1 MNTKRKLIFSILMIF
16 VLCLSASAIYA
27 AEDDDANI
35 AESQD
40 DNIKIAESQDFD
52 AISASDVENIETE
65 TVDNDVGELSSPAE
79 SEILSEDKIDTSTA
93 KVEVRNGTIH
103 KNGVVLLIFS
113 EMYDYNSIY
122 SENTYIR
129 INEETVFGQVYYND
143 LGESSTYFFNMPELD
158 MGDYPFTI
166 HYDGNDYYE
175 ANDFEGTYHVTKT
188 PLIVNIFPNS
198 VKEGENGT
206 IDVSIWEYEP
216 DIVDYGDGD
225 NYLHYEVHDAIIIV
239 NNKEYKLNISSEY
252 SDVGL
257 GTVTLDILPAGNYD
271 VSFKFTGDENYM
283 VVEEFVADKQFSVI
297 SKDNKA
303 NIKDLD
309 ITVKNA
315 FAGHNGTISYGIY
328 DKVGDIEMNG
338 NLKIIL
344 VDENENE
351 YEYLAD
357 VDEDG
362 EGSIDLGWNL
372 TGGTYILKVQYMGN
386 DYYNPSEL
394 ITANDWD
401 EIPIQLTIYDENNKK
416 SFYNIYSYYVQNI
429 LKGENTTFN
438 ISMDEY
444 YQISDIPYTG
454 KVKIILTNYY
464 DEDEI
469 IEYIVA
475 LDKNGE
481 GTIDLGYNL
490 TGNNYIVSID
500 YIDDPVYSYDEE
512 DSIGSL
518 EIISKENK
526 AQIGE
531 YAIST
536 DIQSAFKNNNGT
548 ITINFTDAK
557 RENIPLDGNVTI
569 KLSYYDWENENR
581 EDFEYLLNIIN
592 DAATVN
598 LGYNYNYNEYAI
610 YLTELNTTYYRIDD
624 EGYHLGT
631 FYIYDED
638 HKAPVKDIDCEFNNT
653 IEGRNATI
661 AIDMS
666 NSKISDMPL
675 TGNMKLILSD
685 SDENEY
691 EYIIAIDENGKCT
704 IDIGYNLTYGS
715 YSLRV
720 FYLGNDYYKESD
732 YDLYFDY
739 LNIYGGD
746 YKVEI
751 GHAINYSF
759 DNITKGKNA
768 TITFDLSPY
777 QVSGASMAGTIN
789 VTLINSDSREEYYYL
804 NDYVVD
810 DSGKCIVKLGDN
822 LPLGQY
828 LFQLSYSGNNVYE
841 ADEFIVYKKVHSEDG
856 WDWEDDYIYV
866 VAPAA
871 TILTASNVNINAN
884 PNSGYFK
891 VTLKSNGAALAG
903 QNVTITF
910 NGKTYKAT
918 TDKNGVA
925 TFKLSSGVA
934 KKYPVTISFAGSDK
948 YLSSTAKAY
957 VTIKKNNVKFS
968 KATKKV
974 KKSKAKKAKF
984 KITLKTSNNKV
995 LAKKLVYIKINKK
1008 TYKAKTNAKGV
1019 ATFKLKLPKK
1029 KKTYKYKVTFK
1040 GDKANNKKT
1049 FSKKLTVK

>member
-1 MNTKRKLIFSILMIF
+1 M
-16 VLCLSASAIYA
+16 
-27 AEDDDANI
+27 
-35 AESQD
+35 
-40 DNIKIAESQDFD
+40 
-52 AISASDVENIETE
+52 
-65 TVDNDVGELSSPAE
+65 
-79 SEILSEDKIDTSTA
+79 
-93 KVEVRNGTIH
+93 
-103 KNGVVLLIFS
+103 
-113 EMYDYNSIY
+113 
-122 SENTYIR
+122 
-129 INEETVFGQVYYND
+129 
-143 LGESSTYFFNMPELD
+143 
-158 MGDYPFTI
+158 
-166 HYDGNDYYE
+166 
-175 ANDFEGTYHVTKT
+175 
-188 PLIVNIFPNS
+188 
-198 VKEGENGT
+198 
-206 IDVSIWEYEP
+206 
-216 DIVDYGDGD
+216 
-225 NYLHYEVHDAIIIV
+225 
-239 NNKEYKLNISSEY
+239 
-252 SDVGL
+252 
-257 GTVTLDILPAGNYD
+257 
-271 VSFKFTGDENYM
+271 
-283 VVEEFVADKQFSVI
+283 
-297 SKDNKA
+297 
-303 NIKDLD
+303 
-309 ITVKNA
+309 
-315 FAGHNGTISYGIY
+315 
-328 DKVGDIEMNG
+328 
-338 NLKIIL
+338 
-344 VDENENE
+344 
-351 YEYLAD
+351 
-357 VDEDG
+357 
-362 EGSIDLGWNL
+362 
-372 TGGTYILKVQYMGN
+372 
-386 DYYNPSEL
+386 
-394 ITANDWD
+394 
-401 EIPIQLTIYDENNKK
+401 
-416 SFYNIYSYYVQNI
+416 
-429 LKGENTTFN
+429 
-438 ISMDEY
+438 
-444 YQISDIPYTG
+444 
-454 KVKIILTNYY
+454 
-464 DEDEI
+464 
-469 IEYIVA
+469 
-475 LDKNGE
+475 
-481 GTIDLGYNL
+481 
-490 TGNNYIVSID
+490 
-500 YIDDPVYSYDEE
+500 
-512 DSIGSL
+512 
-518 EIISKENK
+518 
-526 AQIGE
+526 
-531 YAIST
+531 
-536 DIQSAFKNNNGT
+536 
-548 ITINFTDAK
+548 
-557 RENIPLDGNVTI
+557 
-569 KLSYYDWENENR
+569 
-581 EDFEYLLNIIN
+581 
-592 DAATVN
+592 
-598 LGYNYNYNEYAI
+598 
-610 YLTELNTTYYRIDD
+610 
-624 EGYHLGT
+624 
-631 FYIYDED
+631 
-638 HKAPVKDIDCEFNNT
+638 
-653 IEGRNATI
+653 
-661 AIDMS
+661 
-666 NSKISDMPL
+666 
-675 TGNMKLILSD
+675 
-685 SDENEY
+685 
-691 EYIIAIDENGKCT
+691 
-704 IDIGYNLTYGS
+704 
-715 YSLRV
+715 
-720 FYLGNDYYKESD
+720 GNDYYKESD